1 MTALVE
7 TRTLALRAGQRTLL
21 ADLDWRVSRGE
32 FWCVLG
38 RNGAGKSTLL
48 HVLSAL
54 RRPDAGEVRIDG
66 QPVGAM
72 APLALARQRGLMPQQ
87 TLDSFSFSV
96 REAVAIGRTP
106 WRLGSAWDSEQDEGF
121 VHAALAQVGMQGR
134 IDDDILSLS
143 GGERQRVA
151 FAALLAQQ
159 PALML
164 LDEPTAHQDVAQQ
177 LLLMRLMQRLA
188 ERHALIMTCHDI
200 NLAARFATHVL
211 LLGPGFHLAG
221 PVSTVLTT
229 DSLQRVYGCE
239 FARAGDATAASFIA
253 R

>member
-1 MTALVE
+1 MTALAQ
-7 TRTLALRAGQRTLL
+7 TCGLGLRAGKRRL
-21 ADLDWRVSRGE
+21 AQGLDWQVSRGE

-48 HVLSAL
+48 HVLSGL
-54 RRPDAGEVRIDG
+54 RPSDEGGVLISG
-66 QPVGAM
+66 QPVNTV
-72 APLALARQRGLMPQQ
+72 PPIELARLRGLMPQQ
-87 TLDSFSFSV
+87 AIDSFSFSV

-106 WRLGSAWDSEQDEGF
+106 WRLGSAWESQQDEGF
-121 VHAALAQVGMQGR
+121 VRAALVQVGMEGR
-134 IDDDILSLS
+134 IDDDITTLS

-151 FAALLAQQ
+151 FAALLAQD

-177 LLLMRLMQRLA
+177 LLLMRLMQRLS
-188 ERHALIMTCHDI
+188 ERHAVVATCHDI
-200 NLAARFATHVL
+200 NLAARFATHAL

-221 PVSTVLTT
+221 SVPDVLTPAA
-229 DSLQRVYGCE
+229 LQRAYDCRFEREG
-239 FARAGDATAASFIA
+239 GLFIA

>member
-1 MTALVE
+1 MTALVQA
-7 TRTLALRAGQRTLL
+7 RSLCVQAGRRVLI
-21 ADLDWRVSRGE
+21 AGLDWQASRGE

-48 HVLSAL
+48 HVLAGL

-66 QPVGAM
+66 QPM
-72 APLALARQRGLMPQQ
+72 AALAPYRLARQRGLMPQQ
-87 TLDSFSFSV
+87 SLDCFAFSV

-106 WRLGSAWDSEQDEGF
+106 WRLGAVWDNGEDEAF
-121 VHAALAQVGMQGR
+121 VRAALEQVGMASQM
-134 IDDDILSLS
+134 DDDVTTLS

-151 FAALLAQQ
+151 LAALLAQD

-177 LLLMRLMQRLA
+177 VALMRLLQDLSA
-188 ERHALIMTCHDI
+188 THAVVASCHDL

-211 LLGPGFHLAG
+211 LLGPDFHRAG
-221 PVSTVLTT
+221 AVSEVLVPEV
-229 DSLQRVYGCE
+229 LQRAYGCDFE
-239 FARAGDATAASFIA
+239 RCADMFIA

>member
-1 MTALVE
+1 MTALLDV
-7 TRTLALRAGQRTLL
+7 AGLSLHAGPRRLI
-21 ADLDWRVSRGE
+21 DGLDWQVSRGE

-48 HVLSAL
+48 HVLCGL
-54 RRPDAGEVRIDG
+54 RRPEAGKIAIAG
-66 QPVGAM
+66 QPLDQVP
-72 APLALARQRGLMPQQ
+72 PLALAQLRGLMPQQ
-87 TLDSFSFSV
+87 SVDSFSCSV

-106 WRLGSAWDSEQDEGF
+106 WRLGSAWDSGQDDSH
-121 VHAALAQVGMQGR
+121 VRAALTQVGMLGS

-151 FAALLAQQ
+151 FAALLAQE

-177 LLLMRLMQRLA
+177 LLLMRLMRELS
-188 ERHALIMTCHDI
+188 ERHALVASCHDI

-211 LLGPGFHLAG
+211 LLGSGFHSAG
-221 PVSTVLTT
+221 PVADVLKPGT
-229 DSLQRVYGCE
+229 LQRAYGCGFE
-239 FARAGDATAASFIA
+239 QAGESFIA

>member
-1 MTALVE
+1 MALVE
-7 TRTLALRAGQRTLL
+7 AQSVSLQAGSRRLVTG
-21 ADLDWRVSRGE
+21 LDWQVRRGE

-54 RRPDAGEVRIDG
+54 RRADAGEIRIAG
-66 QPVGAM
+66 QP
-72 APLALARQRGLMPQQ
+72 LATLSALQLARQRGLMPQQ
-87 TLDSFSFSV
+87 TVDSFSFSV
-96 REAVAIGRTP
+96 HEAVAIGRTP
-106 WRLGSAWDSEQDEGF
+106 WRLGNTWDSRQDEQI
-121 VHAALAQVGMQGR
+121 VRAALAQVGMQHR
-134 IDDDILSLS
+134 IDDDILLLS

-177 LLLMRLMQRLA
+177 LLLMRLMRQLS
-188 ERHALIMTCHDI
+188 EHHAVIASCHDI

-221 PVSTVLTT
+221 QVADVLSA
-229 DSLQRVYGCE
+229 DALQRAFGCVFE
-239 FARAGDATAASFIA
+239 QRGGSFTAC
-253 R
+253 

>member
-1 MTALVE
+1 MTALLDV
-7 TRTLALRAGQRTLL
+7 AGVSLYAGSRRLI
-21 ADLDWRVSRGE
+21 DGLDWQVSRGE

-38 RNGAGKSTLL
+38 RNGAGKSSLL
-48 HVLSAL
+48 HALCGL
-54 RRPDAGEVRIDG
+54 RRPDAGKIAIAG
-66 QPVGAM
+66 QPIDEVPPM
-72 APLALARQRGLMPQQ
+72 ALAQLRGLMPQQ
-87 TLDSFSFSV
+87 SVDSFSCSV

-106 WRLGSAWDSEQDEGF
+106 WRLGSAWDSGQDDSH
-121 VHAALAQVGMQGR
+121 VRAALTQVGMLGR

-151 FAALLAQQ
+151 FSALLAQE

-177 LLLMRLMQRLA
+177 LLLMRLMRELS
-188 ERHALIMTCHDI
+188 ERHALIASCHDI

-211 LLGPGFHLAG
+211 LLGPGFHSAG
-221 PVSTVLTT
+221 PVAAVLNPGT
-229 DSLQRVYGCE
+229 LQRAYGCE
-239 FARAGDATAASFIA
+239 FEQAGDAFIA